1 MKTSFTPWIAASGC
15 MLLTATG
22 LQASENPP
30 VKNILFIAID
40 DLQTALH
47 CYGAEGMITPHID
60 QLASQS
66 VLFDRHYCSVPFS
79 GPSRASMWT
88 GLYPTPTRFSNFA
101 RAEDQVPDVL
111 VMPQHFK
118 NHGYRTISLGKVFHH
133 GDDFAAAWDVLDEK
147 RDYFGYQDPA
157 NQQRQKEDLEIAA
170 KNIASV
176 DFDNL
181 AALPRDFQAPQGPAF
196 ECVDVP
202 DEAYPDGQNTLRA
215 INELEKAKASGQ
227 PFFLAIGYYRPH
239 GPFIAPKKYWDMYEN
254 VGLSD
259 NPLFPPTA
267 PAEARQATQELYM
280 TLSGIPHYEEMPDS
294 LARRIRRGYYAGVTY
309 TDAQI
314 GKLIAAIDRL
324 GLRNETIVVLWG
336 DNGYLLGDHEG
347 WSKLSHFHEALRVP
361 FMVSA
366 PGMAADQRCSAL
378 TGSVDI
384 YPTLCQLAGL
394 EIPSHAQGQSMVP
407 HLENPTAHTTH
418 QAVFSRLNNGESVV
432 TNRYVYTEWTSADST
447 KQKACMLYDL
457 APDPEEKVNIAS
469 QPKYREK
476 VAELSRLIAEHTAAV
491 AHQDSLH
498 DYGKPNPDMSTN
510 PFE

>member
-1 MKTSFTPWIAASGC
+1 
-15 MLLTATG
+15 MLLPLAG
-22 LQASENPP
+22 CKAKANPP
-30 VKNILFIAID
+30 VKNVLFIAID

-47 CYGAEGMITPHID
+47 CYGAEGMITPNID
-60 QLASQS
+60 QIAAQS

-88 GLYPTPTRFSNFA
+88 GLYPTRFTNFA

-133 GDDFAAAWDVLDEK
+133 GDDFASAWDVLDEK
-147 RDYFGYQDPA
+147 RDYFGYQDSA
-157 NQQRQKEDLEIAA
+157 NQERQKEDLALA
-170 KNIASV
+170 QKNIASV

-196 ECVDVP
+196 ECVDTP

-215 INELEKAKASGQ
+215 IAELEKASAAGQ

-239 GPFIAPKKYWDMYEN
+239 GPFIAPKKYWDMYED
-254 VGLSD
+254 VGTSD

-294 LARRIRRGYYAGVTY
+294 LARRIRRGYFAGVSY

-314 GKLIAAIDRL
+314 GKLMAAIDRL
-324 GLRNETIVVLWG
+324 GLREQTVVVLWG
-336 DNGYLLGDHEG
+336 DNGYLPGDHEG
-347 WSKLSHFHEALRVP
+347 RSKLSHFHEALRVP
-361 FMVSA
+361 FMISS
-366 PGMAADQRCSAL
+366 PGMPKGKRGACM
-378 TGSVDI
+378 TESVDI

-394 EIPSHAQGQSMVP
+394 EVPSHAQGKSMVML
-407 HLENPTAHTTH
+407 LENPDAKPPAKWPSAGSTTGYRWLPSGLFIRNGHRPTVRRKKLVCSTAWWKIRKKK
-418 QAVFSRLNNGESVV
+418 S
-432 TNRYVYTEWTSADST
+432 TSPCCPRT
-447 KQKACMLYDL
+447 
-457 APDPEEKVNIAS
+457 
-469 QPKYREK
+469 
-476 VAELSRLIAEHTAAV
+476 VA
-491 AHQDSLH
+491 
-498 DYGKPNPDMSTN
+498 G
-510 PFE
+510 